1 MATISKDRKK
11 INIFSSIKTKFSLA
25 FITLTV
31 FVLVLMNTY
40 FMTASRDMI
49 FTSKQSSMQN
59 QATVLATS
67 LAALDALSEDDV
79 KQAMDLLDVEGIY
92 RIIVTD
98 SFGAYLYDTT
108 ETGDSSVRSIFDSY
122 YEDAIA
128 GNDIFFSR
136 FSEGVFSSC
145 AFTPIISKATTMGL
159 VFIYEHDE
167 VQGDILLGLQSTLKN
182 ISLVLIVLS
191 VLLLIFVLRP
201 IMKRITTILAAI
213 ISVREGEYNYRIQ
226 VSGND
231 ELTQLGDE
239 FNSLTTRLQQT
250 EEVRR
255 RFVADASHELKTPL
269 ASIRLLSD
277 SILQNDEMSPDM
289 VREFVSDIGA
299 ESERLARTTEKLL
312 TLTKLDHEILKERT
326 LVDLRN
332 VVIFTLRMLKPLAE
346 SSGVSLDS
354 SLDDGCIVDANED
367 DMHEIVFNLVENA
380 IKYNLP
386 GGSVGVTLICSGEE
400 ASLYVDDTGIGV
412 PDQDLPFIFDRFYRV
427 DKARSREAGGSGLG
441 LAIVK
446 TTAQEYGGRIEA
458 THRTGGG
465 MRFAVTFPLAKGQK

>member
-1 MATISKDRKK
+1 M
-11 INIFSSIKTKFSLA
+11 A
-25 FITLTV
+25 FISLTV
-31 FVLVLMNTY
+31 IVLVLMNTY
-40 FMTASRDMI
+40 FVTASRDMI
-49 FTSKQSSMQN
+49 FTAKRSSMQN
-59 QATVLATS
+59 QATVLASS
-67 LAALDALSEDDV
+67 LAALDALTEDDV

-92 RIIVTD
+92 RIIVADT
-98 SFGAYLYDTT
+98 FGESLYDTT
-108 ETGDSSVRSIFDSY
+108 ESGDSTVKSIFDTY
-122 YEDAIA
+122 YEDAVA
-128 GNDIFFSR
+128 GNDVFYSR

-145 AFTPIISKATTMGL
+145 AFTPIIGKAATLGL
-159 VFIYEHDE
+159 VCIYENDQ
-167 VQGDILLGLQSTLKN
+167 VQGDILLGLQRTLKN
-182 ISLVLIVLS
+182 ISIVLIVLS
-191 VLLLIFVLRP
+191 ALLLIFVLRP
-201 IMKRITTILAAI
+201 FMKRITTILAAI

-231 ELTQLGDE
+231 ELARLGDE

-277 SILQNDEMSPDM
+277 SILQNDEMEPEM

-312 TLTKLDHEILKERT
+312 TLTKLDHEIRKEQTR
-326 LVDLRN
+326 VDLRN
-332 VVIFTLRMLKPLAE
+332 VIVFTLRMLKPLAE

-354 SLDDGCIVDANED
+354 SIDDGCIVTANED

-386 GGSVGVTLICSGEE
+386 GGSVGVTLLRSGSE
-400 ASLYVDDTGIGV
+400 AILHVDDTGIGV
-412 PDQDLPFIFDRFYRV
+412 PYQDLPYIFDRFYRV

-446 TTAQEYGGRIEA
+446 TTVLEYGGRIEA
-458 THRTGGG
+458 ERRVGGG
-465 MRFAVTFPLAKGQK
+465 MRFTVTFPIGDAGEEKN